1 MPGEAFL
8 RGERVTLRTVESEDE
23 DIELLQR
30 ARNDPDLREGLL
42 FRRPHTRGQVKEFL
56 EEPVEDDD
64 DTALLFICVDEE
76 PVGTVTLF
84 DVHRENATLAYWL
97 LPEFHGKGYA
107 TEGAALLLDHAF
119 DTLGLNHV
127 VAWTIDY
134 NEDSQALL
142 RRLGFAHEGTSREHV
157 FRKGEHRD
165 TEQYGLLAD
174 EWVGSES
181 ILDEHSPD

>member
-1 MPGEAFL
+1 MPGKVFL

-23 DIELLQR
+23 DIDLLQQ

-42 FRRPHTRGQVKEFL
+42 FRSPSTRGQVEEFI
-56 EEPVEDDD
+56 EEPVEDND
-64 DTALLFICVDEE
+64 DTALLFVCVDEE

-97 LPEFHGKGYA
+97 LPEFHGEGYA
-107 TEGAALLLDHAF
+107 TEAVALVIDHAF
-119 DTLGLNHV
+119 DTLGLNHL

-142 RRLGFAHEGTSREHV
+142 GRLGFSHEGTYREHV
-157 FRKGEHRD
+157 FRKGEHHD
-165 TEQYGLLAD
+165 TEHYGILAD
-174 EWVGSES
+174 EWVGSET
-181 ILDEHSPD
+181 ILDEQSSS